1 VIEIRSGARR
11 WWNTDERLTNVSLL
25 WRPTMAKRN
34 SMSRARRSRN
44 REQEPVSGPATPPV
58 RDSGD
63 ASPAEPASASNPTHL
78 SEIVTEERTRLQ
90 KAQAVLGC
98 LTFTLLYEDW
108 LEPPH
113 RPSFADAAAAAQ
125 DLINATLDRL
135 GGC

>member
-1 VIEIRSGARR
+1 
-11 WWNTDERLTNVSLL
+11 
-25 WRPTMAKRN
+25 MAKRN
-34 SMSRARRSRN
+34 SMSTARRSRN
-44 REQEPVSGPATPPV
+44 RKQEPVSQLATPSV

-63 ASPAEPASASNPTHL
+63 TSLAEAPSQRNPADLA
-78 SEIVTEERTRLQ
+78 EIVSEERTRLL
-90 KAQAVLGC
+90 KAQAVLDC
-98 LTFTLLYEDW
+98 LAFALLYEDW

>member
-1 VIEIRSGARR
+1 
-11 WWNTDERLTNVSLL
+11 
-25 WRPTMAKRN
+25 MAKRN

-44 REQEPVSGPATPPV
+44 RKQEPVGEPATPSV
-58 RDSGD
+58 RDSGS
-63 ASPAEPASASNPTHL
+63 ASPAEQASQSNPADL
-78 SEIVTEERTRLQ
+78 SEIVSEERTRLL

-98 LTFTLLYEDW
+98 LAFALLYEDW